1 MKITFMSRSDEMRQS
16 RVGFLC
22 AVLAA
27 VMVFSFVLPVDAK
40 SKESSLQTYRLDK
53 IDRVAVVQELN
64 NLTVQLEFLHND
76 LTKQRREILSSR
88 SRSQSKKSRLSL
100 LASYLSSKVRLRL
113 LTVATEPFYQDKSQA
128 QAHGRHKKYP
138 EVYRAWFKTLVASHE
153 IEAEVFEML
162 AILGESAS
170 AHRSL
175 SNILE
180 SGNAQN
186 IVYLSKQARLHAM
199 AGNMAAARD
208 IVQKIQVR
216 QQRENPV
223 ALYLP
228 DYATFIWNAQELKA
242 QLASAQQ
249 AYRQEQAR
257 LQKLGL

>member
-1 MKITFMSRSDEMRQS
+1 MGQS
-16 RVGFLC
+16 RVGFLST
-22 AVLAA
+22 VLA
-27 VMVFSFVLPVDAK
+27 VVIGFSFVLPVDAK
-40 SKESSLQTYRLDK
+40 SKANSLQTYQWENMDHESVL
-53 IDRVAVVQELN
+53 
-64 NLTVQLEFLHND
+64 
-76 LTKQRREILSSR
+76 REIGKLTNEMYFLQRDFVTGRQEIMRARYSPILKKHELKELSFRVSRRSSR
-88 SRSQSKKSRLSL
+88 TFLTLSM
-100 LASYLSSKVRLRL
+100 K
-113 LTVATEPFYQDKSQA
+113 PFYDDKNMKQSGERYKE
-128 QAHGRHKKYP
+128 HP
-138 EVYRAWFKTLVASHE
+138 EIYRAWFRLLVAKSAVDTDAFE
-153 IEAEVFEML
+153 IML
-162 AILGESAS
+162 AFGESTN
-170 AHRSL
+170 AHRVL

-228 DYATFIWNAQELKA
+228 DYAAFIWNRQEL
-242 QLASAQQ
+242 QTRLASAQQ

>member
-1 MKITFMSRSDEMRQS
+1 MKITFVSRSDEMGQC
-16 RVGFLC
+16 RVG
-22 AVLAA
+22 VLKLGAIA
-27 VMVFSFVLPVDAK
+27 ILSTAFVLPVHAK
-40 SKESSLQTYRLDK
+40 LKHNEIQTYRLDE
-53 IDRVAVVQELN
+53 IDTPEILQRLKNLN
-64 NLTVQLEFLHND
+64 SQMTFLHSD
-76 LTKQRREILSSR
+76 FERRRLAILGSGKASNLQVR
-88 SRSQSKKSRLSL
+88 RLKL
-100 LASYLSSKVRLRL
+100 LANYTAAKVSLAL
-113 LTVATEPFYQDKSQA
+113 LEVAGEPFAQDKSQ
-128 QAHGRHKKYP
+128 QTAHGRHKKYP

-199 AGNMAAARD
+199 AGNMTAARE
-208 IVQKIQVR
+208 IMQKIQAR

-228 DYATFIWNAQELKA
+228 DYAAFIWNTQELKA

-249 AYRQEQAR
+249 TYREEQGR
-257 LQKLGL
+257 LKKLGL